1 MYTNLTEI
9 FAEFAG
15 PRNKDYFGN
24 EYASLKNIVNV
35 IYKNS
40 DREQGP
46 WIAGGMGRQLAV
58 DPTCQEFAD
67 IDVWFNNKTSY
78 EQCANRLNFAFGNT
92 MYETFSSDNA
102 KTYTVGDYKVQLI
115 RRAYYDS
122 LDDVFANFDFTCCQ
136 VAVDKDFKVYGPGL
150 EDARNNVLK
159 VNKLDS
165 RGFLARYAKYVG
177 YGYVMPNAEFL
188 DIINNEEINYEFDA
202 TTLGY

>member
-1 MYTNLTEI
+1 MFKNLTEI
-9 FAEFAG
+9 FVSLENDTPFTRHG
-15 PRNKDYFGN
+15 LQPT
-24 EYASLKNIVNV
+24 LKNIVAT
-35 IYKNS
+35 IYKDS
-40 DREQGP
+40 TLEQGP

-58 DPTCQEFAD
+58 NSTCQEFAD
-67 IDVWFNNKTSY
+67 IDIWFSNQQSY
-78 EQCANRLNFAFGNT
+78 ERCMISLNNTFGNYI
-92 MYETFSSDNA
+92 YETFSSNNA

-136 VAVDKDFKVYGPGL
+136 IAVDKNFKLSGPGL
-150 EDARNNVLK
+150 DDARNNVLK
-159 VNKLDS
+159 VNKLDC

-177 YGYVMPNAEFL
+177 YGYVMPNNEFL

>member
-9 FAEFAG
+9 FGAIAS
-15 PRNKDYFGN
+15 PRYKDHFGN
-24 EYASLKNIVNV
+24 EQPTLKNIVGT

-67 IDVWFNNKTSY
+67 IDVWFNNATSHD
-78 EQCANRLNFAFGNT
+78 QCVNRLNFAFGNQ
-92 MYETFSSDNA
+92 MYETFSSSNA
-102 KTYTVGDYKVQLI
+102 RTYTVGDYKVQLI
-115 RRAYYDS
+115 RRAYYAS
-122 LDDVFANFDFTCCQ
+122 LDEVFANFDFTCCQ
-136 VAVDKDFKVYGPGL
+136 VAVDQDFKLSGPGL
-150 EDARNNVLK
+150 ADARNNILK
-159 VNKLDS
+159 VNKLDC

-177 YGYVMPNAEFL
+177 YGYVMPNEEFL

>member
-9 FAEFAG
+9 FADFAS
-15 PRNKDYFGN
+15 PRYKDHFGN
-24 EYASLKNIVNV
+24 DQPTLKNIVNV

-40 DREQGP
+40 NQEQGP

-78 EQCANRLNFAFGNT
+78 EQCANRLNFAFGNH

-102 KTYTVGDYKVQLI
+102 RTFTIGDHKVQLI
-115 RRAYYDS
+115 RRAYYET

-136 VAVDKDFKVYGPGL
+136 VAVDQNFKLLGPGID
-150 EDARNNVLK
+150 DARNLILK
-159 VNKLDS
+159 VNKLDT

-177 YGYVMPNAEFL
+177 YGYVMPNNEFL
-188 DIINNEEINYEFDA
+188 DIINNEDINYEFDA